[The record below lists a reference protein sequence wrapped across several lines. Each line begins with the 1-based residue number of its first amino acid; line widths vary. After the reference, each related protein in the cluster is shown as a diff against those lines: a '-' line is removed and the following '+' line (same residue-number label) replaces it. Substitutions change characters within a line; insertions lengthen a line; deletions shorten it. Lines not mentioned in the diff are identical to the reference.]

1 MVQMHQ
7 KEQLGGGTANDKVY
21 TTWEIKECP
30 KCGRLVREYYT
41 AEVLDSKRFE
51 KIKRIHHIR
60 DQERKVSMIVCEDE
74 DLHHNSFEDIIE

>member
-30 KCGRLVREYYT
+30 KCWRLVREYYT

-60 DQERKVSMIVCEDE
+60 DKERKVSMIVCEDE
-74 DLHHNSFEDIIE
+74 DLYPQEMESTIE